1 MRDGITARQRHLLRT
16 IVRGHPVHWPK
27 DGIPTCRGRAI
38 APADIDHLEQRRLI
52 KTIPSPPSIRNRLH
66 RPTSTTRRYR
76 ATLKAIELLKRC

>member
-27 DGIPTCRGRAI
+27 DGIPLLRGRAI
-38 APADIDHLEQRRLI
+38 APADIEHLEQQRLVKAI
-52 KTIPSPPSIRNRLH
+52 EDKPSRLSRHPH
-66 RPTSTTRRYR
+66 RPTSTRYR